1 MVKLRKKTLNRNG
14 VGAAKPLKNHQT
26 RWCPLKNLTIASSQK
41 FDHRSSLLNIF
52 AKIGCLW
59 IIVQWLNPNNQFHL
73 MAMQA
78 MTNWVIIPRFWYLRS
93 DTRDSSSR
101 LIRAPINQH
110 HQLYD
115 SKLCTGGRLWKHNAL
130 LDKWM
135 VQVCKGWRIL
145 IYLDFM
151 RAGNTGTMGGWY
163 LLSSDIYDRQFSQVL
178 ILMKTDKYYKNDYIS
193 CWNYEISTRTTG
205 GCYLLSFP
213 ISFACQ
219 FLLEPY
225 IWICIRY

>member
-1 MVKLRKKTLNRNG
+1 
-14 VGAAKPLKNHQT
+14 
-26 RWCPLKNLTIASSQK
+26 
-41 FDHRSSLLNIF
+41 
-52 AKIGCLW
+52 
-59 IIVQWLNPNNQFHL
+59 

-101 LIRAPINQH
+101 LIRALINQH

-115 SKLCTGGRLWKHNAL
+115 CKLCTGGRLWKHNAL

-178 ILMKTDKYYKNDYIS
+178 ILMKTDKYYKNDINHVEIMRFPPAQRGDVIS
-193 CWNYEISTRTTG
+193 YPSLFPLPVSSFWSRKFGSVLGIKYHFWCV
-205 GCYLLSFP
+205 LLLFFIWKSNTSSFHLCGALFFNP
-213 ISFACQ
+213 KSFATAVWCQ
-219 FLLEPY
+219 KLRHNRSHEGSLFCFRGF
-225 IWICIRY
+225 ISK

>member
-1 MVKLRKKTLNRNG
+1 MVL
-14 VGAAKPLKNHQT
+14 PEKNM
-26 RWCPLKNLTIASSQK
+26 TIASSQK

-93 DTRDSSSR
+93 DTSDSSSR
-101 LIRAPINQH
+101 LVRALINQH

-115 SKLCTGGRLWKHNAL
+115 CKLCTGGRLWKHNAL

-178 ILMKTDKYYKNDYIS
+178 ILMKTDKYYKNDYKS

-219 FLLEPY
+219 FLLEPH
-225 IWICIRY
+225 IWFCIRY